1 MHSMFWKY
9 TKNSFTI
16 YKNMSISRTLKL
28 KPQQRFFAGR
38 SRVHGPVTQYDNSAY
53 SNRFKVALQFEN
65 CHSHYFFKREV
76 KSFHYNHVQI
86 ELAVYCLATS
96 KSSSRYLNNTMR
108 LVEKPFRA
116 GIWIFSR
123 SVKSYC
129 INLKFVIVNK
139 LSLNM

>member
-1 MHSMFWKY
+1 M
-9 TKNSFTI
+9 
-16 YKNMSISRTLKL
+16 
-28 KPQQRFFAGR
+28 
-38 SRVHGPVTQYDNSAY
+38 
-53 SNRFKVALQFEN
+53 
-65 CHSHYFFKREV
+65 
-76 KSFHYNHVQI
+76 

-139 LSLNM
+139 LSLNMYNFGKGLKYLIILLKVIIIQTC